1 MELMTDPDQ
10 PATTPSQDPETVE
23 QMKRVAAANDD
34 TVAASFPASD
44 PPAVWTWEVPRTER
58 ARRG

>member
-10 PATTPSQDPETVE
+10 AATTPSRDPETLE
-23 QMKRVAAANDD
+23 QLKRAAAADD

-58 ARRG
+58 AQRG